1 MTNTDVAIAPETSAA
16 ALSYSD
22 LIKEAFVDPIRTVT
36 VIDDEY
42 PTLNGYL
49 NNSLIQELPTEERPS
64 KPALLAKQTKKENI
78 IRLQSIIKMCQNQHK
93 WSVDV
98 YDGKT
103 PTFGTDESLPEH
115 LNHSDLII
123 LDYHLDGEPATDN
136 GERARKIIGHLS
148 ENNHFNQV
156 VVHTKGHDGDIKGVF
171 KDILKDL
178 LKIEFKLENF
188 ADINNKIETWL
199 EDEEIEESSFPILNL
214 TLDTLELIKL
224 TQNNKDILKYEESH
238 HLLNRYQDQII
249 DISDGAKTP
258 PLEVVSW
265 LISKMLKRVPMLQE
279 GNPTLKWD
287 FTENINF
294 ISTGRAFI
302 TVLKKANDES
312 VELIYSQL
320 NKALIE
326 HNPPPIMLLMAKM
339 RYELDEN
346 GVEQANDIINDHYA
360 QSGWLIDM
368 LNSDEQD
375 EYKHFG
381 AINRHWEQ
389 LSGASKEPLITFS
402 KKMYSAIKS
411 QGEEPKVA
419 AAKFFPDC
427 ELNDLQLIKHL
438 NAYNCSFPINTS
450 HITTGTILELE
461 NKGISELW
469 LCLTPACDLVP
480 SQAKKRWLGR
490 LGNEHS
496 AFQAVQLFPEAEC
509 TTPNQVKKFKSAINQ
524 NEHIFIKY
532 ENDIKV
538 LRFTKDAKSNP
549 VWETFQALDHGKLSD
564 HNTLQIQHLRV
575 TELVSEGEEPKMILS
590 LTEPKTMKAIVE
602 LRYEYALN
610 FLQKFGANQSRVGL
624 GYISDLKLS

>member
-1 MTNTDVAIAPETSAA
+1 MTNTDVAIAPETSVTPFN
-16 ALSYSD
+16 YSD

-49 NNSLIQELPTEERPS
+49 NSSLIQELPAEERPL

-78 IRLQSIIKMCQNQHK
+78 LRLQSIIKMCQNQHK

-103 PTFGTDESLPEH
+103 PTFGTDKSLPEH

-123 LDYHLDGEPATDN
+123 LDYHLDGEPTTDN
-136 GERARKIIGHLS
+136 GGRARNIIGHLT

-156 VVHTKGHDGDIKGVF
+156 VVHTKGHDGDIKEVF

-188 ADINNKIETWL
+188 DDVNNNIETWI
-199 EDEEIEESSFPILNL
+199 EDEEIDETNFPILNL
-214 TLDTLELIKL
+214 TLDTFELIKL
-224 TQNNKDILKYEESH
+224 TQNNKDILKYKESH
-238 HLLNRYQDQII
+238 HLLNRYEDQID
-249 DISDGAKTP
+249 DISGGAGTP
-258 PLEVVSW
+258 ATEVVSW
-265 LISKMLKRVPMLQE
+265 VIVKMLKRIPSLQE
-279 GNPTLKWD
+279 GNPALKWA
-287 FTENINF
+287 FTEDINF

-302 TVLKKANDES
+302 TVLKKADDEP

-320 NKALIE
+320 HKALIE

-346 GVEQANDIINDHYA
+346 GVEQANDIVNDHYA

-411 QGEEPKVA
+411 QDGEARVA
-419 AAKFFPDC
+419 AAQFFPDC
-427 ELNDLQLIKHL
+427 DMDDLQLIKHL

-450 HITTGTILELE
+450 HITTGTVLELDNAGE
-461 NKGISELW
+461 SELW

-496 AFQAVQLFPEAEC
+496 AFQAVQLFPEEEC
-509 TTPNQVKKFKSAINQ
+509 ATPKQLKKFKKAINQ

-532 ENDIKV
+532 KNTIKV
-538 LRFTKDAKSNP
+538 LRFTKDSISNP
-549 VWETFQALDHGKLSD
+549 VWETFQALEHGKLSKD
-564 HNTLQIQHLRV
+564 KTLKIQHLRV
-575 TELVSEGEEPKMILS
+575 NELVSEGAETKMILS

-624 GYISDLKLS
+624 DYISSL